1 MSNNK
6 FPFSILA
13 SHEVK
18 ANQSTAKFNIEN
30 YEYFMLEYVAEGA
43 GFVEC
48 DGHKYHCTRD
58 SIYFFQPGGNYFYYH
73 DPKCPWRKILAI
85 FTGELA
91 ETLVNA
97 YNLKGKVFFPNQSQ
111 CLPFFK
117 ELMHLNYN
125 NNEAAAVMIH
135 HVFNLL
141 QNRKSTN
148 EHIPAEIHKL
158 KKYLESCLHE
168 KFVLNDFAKEKKVS
182 SAYLISK
189 FKEHYHCT
197 PYEYLIKCRM
207 DSACSMLKYTH
218 LSLKEISAMLNFND
232 QYYFS
237 NLFKQRFGMSPSEFR
252 KSHVH

>member
-1 MSNNK
+1 MNKNN
-6 FPFSILA
+6 FPFRILT
-13 SHEVK
+13 SQEVK
-18 ANQSTAKFNIEN
+18 AGLSTIKFSPVNFQ
-30 YEYFMLEYVAEGA
+30 YYMMEYVVEGA
-43 GFVEC
+43 GFVEHA
-48 DGHKYHCTRD
+48 GQKYHCKKD
-58 SIYFFQPGGNYFYYH
+58 SIYFLQNGKSYSYYH
-73 DPKCPWRKILAI
+73 DPESPWRKIFVI

-91 ETLVNA
+91 ENLINA
-97 YNLKGKVFFPNQSQ
+97 YELNDKVFFPDQSQ

-117 ELMHLNYN
+117 ELLHLKFNA
-125 NNEAAAVMIH
+125 NEAAAVIIH
-135 HVFNLL
+135 HIFNLL

-148 EHIPAEIHKL
+148 EHIPSAIHNL
-158 KKYLESCLHE
+158 KKHLEGCLLE
-168 KFVLNDFAKEKKVS
+168 KFVLNNFAKEKNVS

-237 NLFKQRFGMSPSEFR
+237 NLFKHRFGMSPSEFR
-252 KSHVH
+252 KQHTK